1 MMHPRANI
9 FYWKCDNP
17 LDSAQQKRLYL
28 AGKYDDVM
36 MATTAEAIAA
46 EYFKGKADS
55 VKPLG
60 AAGNHFVYLAQ
71 KGDRNVLLR
80 TDDGLTKDVYM
91 DVESAVMQLAATAG
105 VPVPQVYGG
114 DQSCRKFPVR
124 YQILE
129 YINYPAL
136 SAQTITEP
144 LVIAAESGEIL
155 AKMHSVKTAGYGFFE
170 SGGRLVGIDQSLRGY
185 FDKRLEDHFGYLAS
199 HRLITPVEENEIA
212 RLLSG
217 GADLLNR
224 VPGVLVHRDFAFWN
238 LLGTPQKIHAVI
250 DWDDA
255 VSGDP
260 ADDFGILCCFHEPE
274 FIEAALTVYGR
285 THCVDDEFRARVAL
299 HALRNMLWK
308 TVIRHRLGYFEQGKS
323 FFLNG
328 NHAGMTLREY
338 TLYKLG
344 EAAKTLEMCV

>member
-1 MMHPRANI
+1 
-9 FYWKCDNP
+9 
-17 LDSAQQKRLYL
+17 LYL
-28 AGKYDDVM
+28 ATKYDDAA
-36 MATTAEAIAA
+36 MAETAQAIAA
-46 EYFKGKADS
+46 EYFNGKADS

-71 KGDRNVLLR
+71 KGEVKVLLR

-91 DVESAVMQLAATAG
+91 DVENAVMKLAAAAG

-114 DQSCRKFPVR
+114 DQSCQKFPVR

-136 SAQTITEP
+136 SEQTIAEP
-144 LVIAAESGEIL
+144 AAIAAQSGEIL
-155 AKMHSVKTAGYGFFE
+155 AKLHTVKTAGYGFFE
-170 SGGRLVGIDQSLRGY
+170 SGERLVGIDQSLRGY
-185 FDKRLEDHFGYLAS
+185 FDKCLMDHINYLAK
-199 HRLITPVEENEIA
+199 HQLITAGEENEIRR
-212 RLLSG
+212 RLAGCMS
-217 GADLLNR
+217 LLEQ
-224 VPGVLVHRDFAFWN
+224 VPGALVHRDFAFWN

-260 ADDFGILCCFHEPE
+260 ADDFGILCCFHESE
-274 FIEAALTVYGR
+274 FIEAALASYAR
-285 THCVDDEFRARVAL
+285 THRVDAAFRARVAL

-328 NHAGMTLREY
+328 NHAGMTLKEY
-338 TLYKLG
+338 TLYKLS
-344 EAAKTLEMCV
+344 EACKTLEMCV

>member
-1 MMHPRANI
+1 MMHPRSNI

-17 LDSAQQKRLYL
+17 LEHEQQKRLYL
-28 AGKYDDVM
+28 ATKYDDAAM
-36 MATTAEAIAA
+36 SETAQAIAA
-46 EYFKGKADS
+46 EYFNGKADS

-71 KGDRNVLLR
+71 KGGVKVLLR

-91 DVESAVMQLAATAG
+91 DVESAVMQLAAGAG

-114 DQSCRKFPVR
+114 DQSCQKFPVR

-129 YINYPAL
+129 YVNYPAL
-136 SAQTITEP
+136 SVQTIKEP

-170 SGGRLVGIDQSLRGY
+170 SGDRLVGIDQSLRGY
-185 FDKRLEDHFGYLAS
+185 FNKRLGDHLGYLAR
-199 HRLITPVEENEIA
+199 HQLIAPEEENEIV
-212 RLLSG
+212 RLLSCG
-217 GADLLNR
+217 VELLKK
-224 VPGVLVHRDFAFWN
+224 VSGVLVHRDFAFWN

-274 FIEAALTVYGR
+274 FIEAALTTYSR

-328 NHAGMTLREY
+328 NHAGMTLKEY
-338 TLYKLG
+338 TLYKLD
-344 EAAKTLEMCV
+344 EACKTLEMCV